1 MPGGFM
7 SAPFRILNPDSGVK
21 KVAKRQPRE
30 DFNSYLDRLTKMIPT
45 PVIALYLVGTSQIP
59 TDQAI
64 GLVVWAVICLIGV
77 VALMTYG
84 TADNKKN
91 KKTEWIHVLISCGA
105 FVIWV
110 YAMGGP
116 FTAYNLHVAW
126 IGSLAVLAYTF
137 FVPIF
142 YKGPLD

>member
-1 MPGGFM
+1 M
-7 SAPFRILNPDSGVK
+7 SAPFRILNPDLGVK
-21 KVAKRQPRE
+21 KVSKRQPQE
-30 DFNSYLDRLTKMIPT
+30 NFNSYLDRLAKMIPS

-59 TDQAI
+59 AGQSI
-64 GLVVWAVICLIGV
+64 GLLVWAVICLIGV
-77 VALMTYG
+77 IVLMAYG
-84 TADNKKN
+84 TADLKKN
-91 KKTEWIHVLISCGA
+91 KKPDWIHISISSVA
-105 FVIWV
+105 FIIWV

-116 FTAYNLHVAW
+116 FAAYNLQIPW

>member
-1 MPGGFM
+1 M
-7 SAPFRILNPDSGVK
+7 SAPYRILNPDSGVK
-21 KVAKRQPRE
+21 KVGKRQPQE

-59 TDQAI
+59 AGQAI
-64 GLVVWAVICLIGV
+64 GLLVWAVICLVGV
-77 VALMTYG
+77 IALLAYG
-84 TADNKKN
+84 TADAKKH
-91 KKTEWIHVLISCGA
+91 KPIDWIHTAISAGA

-116 FTAYNLHVAW
+116 FAAFNLQVSW

-142 YKGPLD
+142 YKGPTD

>member
-1 MPGGFM
+1 M
-7 SAPFRILNPDSGVK
+7 SAPYRIVNPDSRGK
-21 KVAKRQPRE
+21 KVSKRQPQE

-45 PVIALYLVGTSQIP
+45 PVIALYLVGISQIP
-59 TDQAI
+59 SDQAI
-64 GLVVWAVICLIGV
+64 GLLVWAVICLIGV
-77 VALMTYG
+77 IVLMAYG
-84 TADNKKN
+84 TADTKKN
-91 KKTEWIHVLISCGA
+91 ISSDWIHIAISSGA

-116 FTAYNLHVAW
+116 FAAYNLHIPW

>member
-1 MPGGFM
+1 M
-7 SAPFRILNPDSGVK
+7 SAPYRIVNPDSGVK
-21 KVAKRQPRE
+21 KVSKRQPQE

-45 PVIALYLVGTSQIP
+45 PVIALYLVGISQIP
-59 TDQAI
+59 SDQAI

-77 VALMTYG
+77 LVLMAYG
-84 TADNKKN
+84 TADSKKN
-91 KKTEWIHVLISCGA
+91 KPSDWIHIAISSGA
-105 FVIWV
+105 FLIWV

-116 FTAYNLHVAW
+116 FAAYNLQVPW

-142 YKGPLD
+142 YKGPLE

>member
-1 MPGGFM
+1 M
-7 SAPFRILNPDSGVK
+7 SAPFRIVNPDLGVK
-21 KVAKRQPRE
+21 KVSKRQPQE

-59 TDQAI
+59 ADEAI

-77 VALMTYG
+77 IVLMTYG
-84 TADNKKN
+84 TADAKKN
-91 KKTEWIHVLISCGA
+91 KSPDWIHIAISAGA
-105 FVIWV
+105 FLIWV

-116 FTAYNLHVAW
+116 FAAFNLQVPW

>member
-1 MPGGFM
+1 M
-7 SAPFRILNPDSGVK
+7 SAPYRIVNPDSRGK
-21 KVAKRQPRE
+21 KVPKRQPQE

-45 PVIALYLVGTSQIP
+45 PVIALYLVGISQIP
-59 TDQAI
+59 SDQAI
-64 GLVVWAVICLIGV
+64 GLLVWAVICLIGV
-77 VALMTYG
+77 IVLMAYG
-84 TADNKKN
+84 TADTKKN
-91 KKTEWIHVLISCGA
+91 ISSDWIHIAISSGA

-116 FTAYNLHVAW
+116 FAAYNLHIPW

-142 YKGPLD
+142 YKGQLD

>member
-1 MPGGFM
+1 M
-7 SAPFRILNPDSGVK
+7 SAPFRILNPDSGVR
-21 KVAKRQPRE
+21 KVAKGKPQE
-30 DFNSYLDRLTKMIPT
+30 DFNSYLDRLAKMIPS

-59 TDQAI
+59 TGQAI
-64 GLVVWAVICLIGV
+64 GLLVWAVICLIGV
-77 VALMTYG
+77 IVLMAYG
-84 TADNKKN
+84 TADSQKK
-91 KKTEWIHVLISCGA
+91 KKPDRVHIMISSGA
-105 FVIWV
+105 FVVWV

-116 FTAYNLHVAW
+116 FAAFNLQVPW

>member
-1 MPGGFM
+1 M

-21 KVAKRQPRE
+21 KVAKRTQQE
-30 DFNSYLDRLTKMIPT
+30 DFNSYLDRLAKMIPS
-45 PVIALYLVGTSQIP
+45 PVIALYLVGVSQIP
-59 TDQAI
+59 TGQAI
-64 GLVVWAVICLIGV
+64 GLVVWSVICLAGV
-77 VALMTYG
+77 IILMTYG
-84 TADNKKN
+84 TADPQKN
-91 KKTEWIHVLISCGA
+91 KKPDWVHISISSVA
-105 FVIWV
+105 FIIWV

-116 FTAYNLHVAW
+116 FAAFNLQIPW

>member
-1 MPGGFM
+1 M

-21 KVAKRQPRE
+21 KVAKRQPQE

-91 KKTEWIHVLISCGA
+91 KKTDWIHVLISCGA

-137 FVPIF
+137 FVPIS

>member
-1 MPGGFM
+1 M
-7 SAPFRILNPDSGVK
+7 SAPFRILNPDAGVR
-21 KVAKRQPRE
+21 KVSKQQPQE
-30 DFNSYLDRLTKMIPT
+30 DFNSYLDRLAKMIPS
-45 PVIALYLVGTSQIP
+45 PVIALYLVGISQIP
-59 TDQAI
+59 TGQAI
-64 GLVVWAVICLIGV
+64 GLLVWAVICLIGV
-77 VALMTYG
+77 IVLLAYG
-84 TADNKKN
+84 TADPQKN
-91 KKTEWIHVLISCGA
+91 KKTDWVHISISSVA

-116 FTAYNLHVAW
+116 FVAFNLQVPW